1 MGLFVK
7 KPVDAGRGDEKAG
20 KVLSC
25 VLILTS
31 WELRKQLLGKLQR
44 LMSRRSSGVENWT
57 VERIFE
63 SRGLTLDAFRINQE
77 LNNHISQRKRSFR
90 YEG

>member
-1 MGLFVK
+1 
-7 KPVDAGRGDEKAG
+7 
-20 KVLSC
+20 
-25 VLILTS
+25 
-31 WELRKQLLGKLQR
+31 LGKLQR

-77 LNNHISQRKRSFR
+77 LNNHISQRKRGTLGELWGHPVILLSTQISTLNDIGHVRFSFLLR
-90 YEG
+90 AHVS